1 MWWILHASG
10 PDSKTFEKLLKGR
23 MELYLD
29 IESGI
34 FGTARVMKI

>member
-1 MWWILHASG
+1 MLAGLIPRLL
-10 PDSKTFEKLLKGR
+10 KKLLKGR
-23 MELYLD
+23 MELYLE